1 MDIDGRAI
9 AQTIKSELKEKI
21 TEKKFTPTLA
31 FFLMEDHA
39 PSRVYVGMKERACKE
54 VGVTSIKKMLSPLI
68 KEDEL
73 LQLVEDANNDPTI
86 DAIIVQ
92 MPLPSHIDSNKIIL
106 AIDPMKDVDGF
117 HPLNIGKATMGEDA
131 LLPCTPHGVSKMLE
145 MENINTEGK
154 NVAILGR
161 SLIVGKP
168 LANLL
173 SLKGK
178 DATVTLLHS
187 RSRNLKEHLQ
197 NADIVIAAI
206 GSAHFVKK
214 EMIKPGAIVIDVG
227 MNHLNGKLVGDVD
240 YENVKEVA
248 AKITPVPG
256 GVGPMTIAMLMYNT
270 VKCHEM
276 RLKSNLSC

>member
-9 AQTIKSELKEKI
+9 AQTIKFELKEKI
-21 TEKKFTPTLA
+21 TEKKYTPTLA
-31 FFLMEDHA
+31 FFLMEEHA

-54 VGVTSIKKMLSPLI
+54 VGVTSIKRMLPSSI
-68 KEDEL
+68 REDEL
-73 LQLVEDANNDPTI
+73 LKLVEEANSDPTI

-106 AIDPMKDVDGF
+106 AIDPIKDVDGF

-131 LLPCTPHGVSKMLE
+131 LLPCTPHGVCKMLE
-145 MENINTEGK
+145 MENIETKGK

-187 RSRNLKEHLQ
+187 RSKNLKEHLLR
-197 NADIVIAAI
+197 ADIVIAAI
-206 GSAHFVKK
+206 GSAHFIKK
-214 EMIKPGAIVIDVG
+214 DMIKPGAIVIDVG

-240 YENVKEVA
+240 YESVKTVA

-270 VKCHEM
+270 VKCHEI